1 MLSDHARRWWRA
13 AILVVLVAGAAARA
27 SVVFW
32 TDPWG
37 PHQPDEHI
45 LPLEALAL
53 WEGVT
58 PREVGWPATTNR
70 LLLSGVNAG
79 RLLAAKG
86 DELWKKKSNPAETL
100 GVITKWI
107 GEQYVDPTPLYKTGR
122 LLSVI
127 AGIIQLVLLV
137 WALSQWVGPIG
148 VAVGTFAVAMSPL
161 PVRYSQYVLADIM
174 ALLFATVMVGLA
186 AKPTERRVI
195 VMAALVGLAASS
207 KFHFGLWL
215 FTPMLIGVRLA
226 STPARRVLMVLASI
240 GMCAWVLVT
249 LVPWLWINPLLAV
262 KEFLAVVAVK
272 LFSGEGGHRWEL
284 IPHNIALIFDGIGI
298 TVLVGVVAAVYFL
311 RRAEWHHALPLVVSG
326 LIAFGILVMSG
337 TVFDRYS
344 LLLLPG
350 AVVVAALGWDQW
362 VTAPSVAL
370 RRVATGVLAVCAAV
384 TLVSLWRAER
394 VTGEIDVDELA
405 KRWVIDHAPPNSR
418 VGVHDEMN
426 ALLPRSADQ
435 LEACSHSLEAE
446 DAYQRKWKSEG
457 LSAKGVPGDPM
468 RSMVLNDEEF
478 EVYWCRRELL
488 ARTSPGFVLVR
499 YHDGPRFDAVQESD
513 VLHEFA
519 DGETAVTGGVDVLV
533 INRAVDVGRPPAVVL
548 STARGNRFIYQR

>member
-1 MLSDHARRWWRA
+1 MLSDRARRWWRA
-13 AILVVLVAGAAARA
+13 AILVVLFAGAAARA

-37 PHQPDEHI
+37 PHHPDEHI
-45 LPLEALAL
+45 LPLESLAL

-58 PREVGWPATTNR
+58 PREIGWPATTTR
-70 LLLSGVNAG
+70 LVLSGIHAG

-86 DELWKKKSNPAETL
+86 DELWKRKSHPAEAL
-100 GVITKWI
+100 DVITKWI
-107 GEQYVDPTPLYKTGR
+107 GEQYVDSTPLYKTGR
-122 LLSVI
+122 LLSVFV
-127 AGIIQLVLLV
+127 GIVQLLVLV

-161 PVRYSQYVLADIM
+161 TVRYSQYVLADIG

-195 VMAALVGLAASS
+195 AMAALVGLAASS

-215 FTPMLIGVRLA
+215 FTPMVIGVQLA
-226 STPARRVLMVLASI
+226 STPARRVSIVLATI
-240 GMCAWVLVT
+240 GIFTWVLVT
-249 LVPWLWINPLLAV
+249 LVPWLWTNPLLAV

-272 LFSGEGGHRWEL
+272 LFSGEGGHRWEV

-298 TVLVGVVAAVYFL
+298 TVLAGVAAALYFL
-311 RRAEWHHALPLVVSG
+311 RREDWRRVLPLVLSG

-337 TVFDRYS
+337 TVFDRYC

-350 AVVVAALGWDQW
+350 AVVVAALGWEHW
-362 VTAPSVAL
+362 LTASSVAS
-370 RRVATGVLAVCAAV
+370 RRVSAVALTACAAV
-384 TLVSLWRAER
+384 TLVSLWSAER
-394 VTGEIDVDELA
+394 VTGEVDVDELA
-405 KRWVIDHAPPNSR
+405 KRWVIDHARPNSR

-426 ALLPRSADQ
+426 ALLPRAAEQ
-435 LEACSHSLEAE
+435 LEACTHSLQTE
-446 DAYQRKWKSEG
+446 DAYQRKWQSEG
-457 LSAKGVPGDPM
+457 LSARGIAGDPM

-488 ARTSPGFVLVR
+488 ARTTPGFFLVR
-499 YHDGPRFDAVQESD
+499 YHDGPRFDAVPESD
-513 VLHEFA
+513 VLQEFA
-519 DGETAVTGGVDVLV
+519 HGGTAVTGGVDVLV
-533 INRAVDVGRPPAVVL
+533 ISRAVDVGRPPAVVF
-548 STARGNRFIYQR
+548 STARGNRFIYQK

>member
-1 MLSDHARRWWRA
+1 MLSDRAGRWWRA
-13 AILVVLVAGAAARA
+13 AILAVLFAGAAARV

-79 RLLAAKG
+79 RLFAAKG
-86 DELWKKKSNPAETL
+86 DELWKRKSNPAEAL
-100 GVITKWI
+100 DVITKWI

-122 LLSVI
+122 LLSVL
-127 AGIIQLVLLV
+127 AGIVQLVLLV
-137 WALSQWVGPIG
+137 WALSQWVGPVGI
-148 VAVGTFAVAMSPL
+148 AIGTFAVAMSPL
-161 PVRYSQYVLADIM
+161 PVRYSQYVLADIT

-195 VMAALVGLAASS
+195 AMAALVGLAASS

-215 FTPMLIGVRLA
+215 FTPMLIAVRIG
-226 STPARRVLMVLASI
+226 STPARRVLMVLATM

-249 LVPWLWINPLLAV
+249 FVPWLWINPLLAV

-284 IPHNIALIFDGIGI
+284 IPHNIALIFDGIGT
-298 TVLVGVVAAVYFL
+298 TVLVGVAAALYFL
-311 RRAEWHHALPLVVSG
+311 RRADWHRVLPLVVSG

-344 LLLLPG
+344 LLVLPG
-350 AVVVAALGWDQW
+350 AVVVAALGWEQW
-362 VTAPSVAL
+362 LLTSNVAL
-370 RRVATGVLAVCAAV
+370 RRVAAAALMLCVAV
-384 TLVSLWRAER
+384 TLVALWRAER
-394 VTGEIDVDELA
+394 VTGEVDVDVLA
-405 KRWVIDHAPPNSR
+405 KQWVIDHVPPGSR

-426 ALLPRSADQ
+426 ALLPRTPDQ
-435 LEACSHSLEAE
+435 LDECAHSLEAE
-446 DAYQRKWKSEG
+446 DAYQRKWRSEG
-457 LSAKGVPGDPM
+457 LSAKGVAGDPM

-488 ARTSPGFVLVR
+488 AHTSPGFFLVR
-499 YHDGPRFDAVQESD
+499 YHDGPRFDAVPESD

-519 DGETAVTGGVDVLV
+519 AGGTAVTGGVDVLV
-533 INRAVDVGRPPAVVL
+533 INRAVDVGRQPAAVL
-548 STARGNRFIYQR
+548 STARGNRFIYQK